1 MGQITNECNPELV
14 SAFLDDELDQII
26 VGMVARHLVQ
36 CDHCRKTMSRLA
48 QVRDAVSEKFTWCDP
63 EELTRSVM
71 MAISNEKSHSPRDRV
86 SRFGLSVLM
95 LAALFAGP
103 LSGSVD
109 AGEYVEHGEFQ
120 EINQ

>member
-48 QVRDAVSEKFTWCDP
+48 QVRDAVAEKFAWCDP
-63 EELTRSVM
+63 EEMTRSVM

-86 SRFGLSVLM
+86 SRFGMSVLV
-95 LAALFAGP
+95 LAALFAGALP
-103 LSGSVD
+103 GSVD
-109 AGEYVEHGEFQ
+109 AVENGEFQ